1 MDLVDTHC
9 HPHFDNFLP
18 EPDKIL
24 KDAAADGVR
33 RIMAVG
39 TTVEDSRKAIE
50 FADSHANVSA
60 AAGVHPH
67 EAAKFLTDKDAQNML
82 KEILDSSSIC
92 AIGEIGL
99 DYYKNYSP
107 KEDQIAALR
116 QQIELGLPTGLPFI
130 FHIRDAWHDFWPI
143 FDSYPGLKGII
154 HSFSTSVKH
163 LEDALKRDLYIGL
176 NGIMTFTKD
185 EAQLVA
191 AKQAPLTHLVLETD
205 APFLAPA
212 PFRGQTCEPKHIKVI
227 VEFLAELRGEN
238 LGNLAAATT
247 ANAVKVFKL

>member
-1 MDLVDTHC
+1 MDLIDTHC

-18 EPDKIL
+18 EPGKIL
-24 KDAAADGVR
+24 AAAAADGVR
-33 RIMAVG
+33 RVVAVG
-39 TTVEDSRKAIE
+39 TTVDDSRRAIK
-50 FADSHANVSA
+50 FAAGHDNVWA
-60 AAGVHPH
+60 TAGVHPH
-67 EAAKFLTDKDAQNML
+67 EAAKFIADKNAQNRL
-82 KEILDSSSIC
+82 AEILDSSSIC
-92 AIGEIGL
+92 AVGEIGL

-107 KEDQIAALR
+107 KEDQIATLR
-116 QQIELGLPTGLPFI
+116 RQIELGASSGLPFI
-130 FHIRDAWHDFWPI
+130 FHIRDAWPDFWPI

-154 HSFSTSVKH
+154 HSFSTSIKQ
-163 LEDALKRDLYIGL
+163 LEEALKRDLYIGL

-191 AKQAPLTHLVLETD
+191 ARQVPLTHLVLETD

-238 LGNLAAATT
+238 PENLAAATT
-247 ANAVKVFKL
+247 TNALKVFKL